1 MIGFQFTLSIYA
13 ILDEIDFRES
23 VTKIIGET
31 EYKDEK
37 IKELKVEK
45 RLDLAVIG
53 VLLIILRMS
62 YLSLFCNKESVNEMR
77 LKTTDP
83 SLKHKT

>member
-13 ILDEIDFRES
+13 ILDEIDFRKCY
-23 VTKIIGET
+23 KIIGET